1 MFKFHKKGISVGD
14 QLIFALDNSI
24 KATVVD
30 DSHVEVNGRVQTLS
44 GATLALL
51 EKRGV
56 QRKSVQGTKYWMY
69 EGVAVAALADDL
81 DDAKSL
87 EGGQ

>member
-1 MFKFHKKGISVGD
+1 VFKLNKKGISVGD
-14 QLIFALDNSI
+14 QLIFSLDQSI

-30 DSHVEVNGRVQTLS
+30 DSHIELDGKIYTLS

-56 QRKSVQGTKYWMY
+56 QRVSVQGTKYWMFG
-69 EGVAVAALADDL
+69 GVAVAALADDIDNANL
-81 DDAKSL
+81 NES
-87 EGGQ
+87 GQ

>member
-14 QLIFALDNSI
+14 QLFFSLDQSI

-30 DSHVEVNGRVQTLS
+30 DSHIEVAGKIQTLS

-56 QRKSVQGTKYWMY
+56 QRASVQGTKYWTFG
-69 EGVAVAALADDL
+69 GVAVASLADVIEDS
-81 DDAKSL
+81 KSY
-87 EGGQ
+87 ESGQ